1 MTQGLQF
8 SLLMSGLDASSA
20 TDSAVFVP
28 EQRDAAYGEQ
38 AVVFRQ
44 MLASEQQSKATGRG
58 QTVAA
63 SPPTKLKE
71 GMTKPLDEGSS
82 AVTRSVTTTT
92 SASAS
97 TSELAKAGETAA
109 SAGLV
114 DSAQFVDSTEH
125 VDLTEAGEATENL
138 ADQWLGLIRQSGDA
152 TNLLR
157 QKAELF
163 SAATHTGFL
172 TEKTQQNRDLDLV
185 LAETNNLGE
194 EMAEI
199 ALTHDNQAQ
208 QNLSKQLKSDD
219 RVYGLNEDKAS
230 TLKESA
236 QRLGLADA
244 PIKQPDIIDQKTATQ
259 RGAFRQLDFLT
270 SPPKIIDSEQ
280 INEPETLRVS
290 KQVYTLTKDFDTTEK
305 KTAAQDGTSEQVTTP
320 LTKTANTMSGIE
332 GTVDLTKQ
340 EAGREPKLSVSPTG
354 LQQHDGDTDIKAT
367 SAILEQ
373 SAMVKTTAGQT
384 SVPVTS
390 QTGHE
395 VPTVAKTAIQAETT
409 SDSANTVVNDVEAL
423 FAESI
428 ATKAPQPTAA
438 KESSLLAHSI
448 TQDDTKTQN
457 KVAAERQEQ
466 LSAAAHDNAAPEAGT
481 ANPQQGVSLG
491 AATNANNSTIKAA
504 AVEATSTG
512 NESTKLGTIKVSAD
526 TTEKEPQ
533 SEQQHQQ
540 RQDNRQFNFNR
551 LEVTLQQNNAVSSTL
566 QQSAALDSA
575 AETNNALL
583 RTEQFSQVLE
593 QQNRAQ
599 QVAAPAP
606 SLAAQLKQLNL
617 QQQDAAGQLRERVQL
632 MVRQNIQFAEIRLD
646 PAELGQMQIRINL
659 QQEQATVQF
668 IVQQQHAKELLEQQM
683 PRLRELL
690 QQQGMQLGEGQ
701 VQQQAKEDR
710 QSAGQQAEQGRRQS
724 TQVSE
729 QDEATQTLTVQL
741 KHNDRLVDYY
751 A

>member
-44 MLASEQQSKATGRG
+44 MLASEQQSKAPGRG

-172 TEKTQQNRDLDLV
+172 TEKTLQSSDLASV
-185 LAETNNLGE
+185 LGE
-194 EMAEI
+194 ANNPAEEVAEI
-199 ALTHDNQAQ
+199 AVTPDNQAQ
-208 QNLSKQLKSDD
+208 QNLSKQLISDD
-219 RVYGLNEDKAS
+219 SLHGLNETKVS
-230 TLKESA
+230 TSKQSS
-236 QRLGLADA
+236 QRLELADA
-244 PIKQPDIIDQKTATQ
+244 AIKQPDIIEQKAASEG
-259 RGAFRQLDFLT
+259 GA
-270 SPPKIIDSEQ
+270 
-280 INEPETLRVS
+280 
-290 KQVYTLTKDFDTTEK
+290 
-305 KTAAQDGTSEQVTTP
+305 SEQVDIL
-320 LTKTANTMSGIE
+320 LTKSASTMSGTE
-332 GTVDLTKQ
+332 RTVDLPKQ
-340 EAGREPKLSVSPTG
+340 EAGREPKLSVSPTAP
-354 LQQHDGDTDIKAT
+354 QQHDEGSDIKAT
-367 SAILEQ
+367 S
-373 SAMVKTTAGQT
+373 SAAGQASIALAT
-384 SVPVTS
+384 ATGQTEMPATS
-390 QTGHE
+390 QAGNDG
-395 VPTVAKTAIQAETT
+395 PTQAKTALQAQTT
-409 SDSANTVVNDVEAL
+409 SDSADAIVNDVEAA
-423 FAESI
+423 FAEST
-428 ATKAPQPTAA
+428 ATKEAQPVAV
-438 KESSLLAHSI
+438 KENSLLAQSI
-448 TQDDTKTQN
+448 SQDDTKAQN

-466 LSAAAHDNAAPEAGT
+466 LSAAARDNAVPEAAP
-481 ANPQQGVSLG
+481 ANPQQATTLG
-491 AATNANNSTIKAA
+491 AATNANTHSAIKTA
-504 AVEATSTG
+504 AVEATWSG
-512 NESTKLGTIKVSAD
+512 NESTKQGATKVSAD
-526 TTEKEPQ
+526 TAEQEPQ

-540 RQDNRQFNFNR
+540 RQDHRQFNFNR
-551 LEVTLQQNNAVSSTL
+551 LEVTLQQNNAVTPAL
-566 QQSAALDSA
+566 QQSVALDSA

-593 QQNRAQ
+593 QQSRAQ
-599 QVAAPAP
+599 QVAAPTP

-710 QSAGQQAEQGRRQS
+710 QSAGQHAEQGQRQS
-724 TQVSE
+724 AQVTE
-729 QDEATQTLTVQL
+729 QDETTQTLAVQL

>member
-44 MLASEQQSKATGRG
+44 MLASEQQSKAPGRG

-97 TSELAKAGETAA
+97 TSTSVLANAGETAA
-109 SAGLV
+109 GAGLV

-172 TEKTQQNRDLDLV
+172 TEKTLQISDLV
-185 LAETNNLGE
+185 SVLGE
-194 EMAEI
+194 ANNPAEEVAEI
-199 ALTHDNQAQ
+199 AVTRDNQAQ
-208 QNLSKQLKSDD
+208 QNLSKQLTSDD
-219 RVYGLNEDKAS
+219 RVHGLNEAKVPTS
-230 TLKESA
+230 KQSS
-236 QRLGLADA
+236 QRLELADA
-244 PIKQPDIIDQKTATQ
+244 AIKQPDIIEQKAASEG
-259 RGAFRQLDFLT
+259 GA
-270 SPPKIIDSEQ
+270 
-280 INEPETLRVS
+280 
-290 KQVYTLTKDFDTTEK
+290 
-305 KTAAQDGTSEQVTTP
+305 SEQVDIL
-320 LTKTANTMSGIE
+320 LTKSASTMSGTE
-332 GTVDLTKQ
+332 RTVDLPKQ
-340 EAGREPKLSVSPTG
+340 EAGREPKLSVSPTAP
-354 LQQHDGDTDIKAT
+354 QQHDEASDIKAT
-367 SAILEQ
+367 SAAAGQASIAL
-373 SAMVKTTAGQT
+373 TTATGKT
-384 SVPVTS
+384 VMPVTS
-390 QTGHE
+390 QAGNDG
-395 VPTVAKTAIQAETT
+395 PTQAKTALQAQTT
-409 SDSANTVVNDVEAL
+409 SDSADAIVNNIEAA
-423 FAESI
+423 FAESK
-428 ATKAPQPTAA
+428 ATKEAQPVAV
-438 KESSLLAHSI
+438 KENSLLAQSI
-448 TQDDTKTQN
+448 SQDDTKAQN
-457 KVAAERQEQ
+457 KVVAERQEQ
-466 LSAAAHDNAAPEAGT
+466 LSAAARDNTVPEAAP
-481 ANPQQGVSLG
+481 ANPQQAVTSG

-504 AVEATSTG
+504 AVEATWSG
-512 NESTKLGTIKVSAD
+512 NESTKPGATKVSAD
-526 TTEKEPQ
+526 TAEQEPQ

-540 RQDNRQFNFNR
+540 RQDQRQFNFNR
-551 LEVTLQQNNAVSSTL
+551 LDVTLQQNNVVTPAL
-566 QQSAALDSA
+566 QQSVALDSA
-575 AETNNALL
+575 VETNNALL

-593 QQNRAQ
+593 QQSRAQ
-599 QVAAPAP
+599 QVAAPTP

-710 QSAGQQAEQGRRQS
+710 QSAGQHAEQGQRQS
-724 TQVSE
+724 AQVTE
-729 QDEATQTLTVQL
+729 QDETTQTLAVQL

>member
-28 EQRDAAYGEQ
+28 EQQDAAYGEQ
-38 AVVFRQ
+38 AIVFRQ
-44 MLASEQQSKATGRG
+44 MLASEQQSKAPNRG

-63 SPPTKLKE
+63 SQPTKLKE
-71 GMTKPLDEGSS
+71 GMDKPLEEGSS
-82 AVTRSVTTTT
+82 SVTRSVTTTT
-92 SASAS
+92 AAS
-97 TSELAKAGETAA
+97 TIELASRGETAA
-109 SAGLV
+109 ATGFV
-114 DSAQFVDSTEH
+114 DSVQLVDSTEQI
-125 VDLTEAGEATENL
+125 DLTEAGELTESL

-185 LAETNNLGE
+185 LAEMNNLGE
-194 EMAEI
+194 ETAEI

-219 RVYGLNEDKAS
+219 RVHGLNEDKAS

-236 QRLGLADA
+236 QRLRLADA
-244 PIKQPDIIDQKTATQ
+244 PIKQPDIIDQK
-259 RGAFRQLDFLT
+259 
-270 SPPKIIDSEQ
+270 
-280 INEPETLRVS
+280 
-290 KQVYTLTKDFDTTEK
+290 
-305 KTAAQDGTSEQVTTP
+305 AAIEDGTSEEGDTP
-320 LTKTANTMSGIE
+320 LTKTANIMSGIE
-332 GTVDLTKQ
+332 GTFDLTKQ
-340 EAGREPKLSVSPTG
+340 EAGREPKLNVSPTG
-354 LQQHDGDTDIKAT
+354 AQQHDGDTDIKAT
-367 SAILEQ
+367 SATLEQ
-373 SAMVKTTAGQT
+373 SAMAKATAGQT

-390 QTGHE
+390 QAGHE
-395 VPTVAKTAIQAETT
+395 EPTVAKTAIQAETT
-409 SDSANTVVNDVEAL
+409 SDSAYTVVNDVEAL

-438 KESSLLAHSI
+438 KESSLLAQSI
-448 TQDDTKTQN
+448 TQDDTEAQN

-466 LSAAAHDNAAPEAGT
+466 LSAAARDNAAPEAGT
-481 ANPQQGVSLG
+481 TNPQQGVSLG

-504 AVEATSTG
+504 AVEATSSG
-512 NESTKLGTIKVSAD
+512 NESTKPGTIKVSAD

-566 QQSAALDSA
+566 QQSAAQDSA

-710 QSAGQQAEQGRRQS
+710 QSAGQQAEQGQTQS